1 MMDGIYQVY
10 ETDNV
15 ATALGEVPPGAA
27 QIRGGSTAA
36 IIAAD
41 TIPTG
46 HKIAVVDIA
55 EGDDVRKYGIR
66 IGIATTDIHA
76 GTWVHLH
83 NMRSA
88 YDERS
93 SHLDPVTGAPT
104 DTEYA

>member
-10 ETDNV
+10 AEDNV
-15 ATALGEVPPGAA
+15 ATALAEVPPGEALL
-27 QIRGGSTAA
+27 RGGSDAP
-36 IIAAD
+36 IIAID

-46 HKIAVVDIA
+46 HKIAVANII
-55 EGDDVRKYGIR
+55 EGEDVRKYGIR
-66 IGIATTDIHA
+66 IGIATAEIPA

-93 SHLDPVTGAPT
+93 SHLDNVTGAPM
-104 DTEYA
+104 DTEYI